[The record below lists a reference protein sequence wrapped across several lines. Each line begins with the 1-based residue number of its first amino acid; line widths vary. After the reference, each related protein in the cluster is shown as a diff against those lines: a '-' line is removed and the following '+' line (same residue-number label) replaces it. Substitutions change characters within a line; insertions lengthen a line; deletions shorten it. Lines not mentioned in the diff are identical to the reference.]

1 MAKQPPEW
9 NRLRDR
15 AQNRTRTRTRDA
27 ETIDASNPHLDAILA
42 RRPGLRAALQLA
54 IQRYGHYQG
63 VVGFGI
69 GVPFNEKRSHYH
81 RGERAKL
88 GVKVFVWQKKT
99 KDEITKAQAKAKSR
113 NSSRRRVGMLPK
125 KIVVGPPLVS
135 RRTEIPVDV
144 VSCTPPDKRNTAG
157 ELQTFRNDRP
167 WPSAGAIAVGRLFGV
182 SLPNVPIP
190 APGGS
195 LAENQ
200 VDLGTVGA
208 LVETIPSSSL
218 WGVTSAHVF
227 VRTCAGQTNPPE
239 DSDPRGVGG
248 KADQW
253 APVPLGGYRPLDFTI
268 GSSRALVDAIAFEI
282 PASLTTSASWPPGFK
297 GELAP
302 MSEIQQAV
310 TSVESTGFIWVE
322 REPGGRPTKV
332 PVDLEAMMADPI
344 NLNIQCGD
352 QTVWISHAQVWPLRL
367 LPAAGNSESFGTLA
381 GDSGAGVFL
390 QLPGSDEPK
399 LFGFHFFRW
408 DSGPSDNQGPHAWAV
423 RAKSFLEAAFGAFD
437 VNFRL
442 HMPS

>member
-9 NRLRDR
+9 NRLRAR
-15 AQNRTRTRTRDA
+15 AQSRPRARTRDA
-27 ETIDASNPHLDAILA
+27 ETTDAPNPHLDGILA

-63 VVGFGI
+63 VVGFGV

-81 RGERAKL
+81 RGERSKM

-99 KDEITKAQAKAKSR
+99 KDEITKVKTRK
-113 NSSRRRVGMLPK
+113 SSRGKVGMLPK
-125 KIVVGPPLVS
+125 QIVVGPPLVS

-144 VSCTPPDKRNTAG
+144 VSCAPPCKRDVAG
-157 ELQTFRNDRP
+157 ELQRFRDNRP

-182 SLPNVPIP
+182 TLPNVPIP
-190 APGGS
+190 APAAL

-227 VRTCAGQTNPPE
+227 MRTCAGQTNPPE
-239 DSDPRGVGG
+239 DSDPRAVGG
-248 KADQW
+248 KANQW
-253 APVPLGGYRPLDFTI
+253 ASVPLGGYRPLDFTI
-268 GSSRALVDAIAFEI
+268 GSRRALVDAIAFEI
-282 PASLTTSASWPPGFK
+282 PNGLGARASWPPGFK
-297 GELAP
+297 GALAP

-310 TSVESTGFIWVE
+310 TSVEGTGFIWVE
-322 REPGGRPTKV
+322 REPGGRPTRI

-344 NLNIQCGD
+344 NLNIQCGNKD
-352 QTVWISHAQVWPLRL
+352 VWIPHAQVWPLRL
-367 LPAAGNSESFGTLA
+367 LPATGNSESSGTLA

-408 DSGPSDNQGPHAWAV
+408 DSGPSPSQGPHAWAV

-442 HMPS
+442 HLPS